1 MKGKS
6 TEIIGSGYGGDSS
19 KLERYHSINPPIYH
33 ASTVL
38 FENYAELK
46 AAGQGQ
52 YEGFTY
58 GTDGSPTQLAFEK
71 AMTKLEGGYYTRAF
85 PSGLLAITSTLQ
97 AFLQRG
103 DHLLICNSVYGPVR
117 RFAKNLLEKF
127 GVNTSY
133 FPANI
138 GAEIEA
144 YFTPQTR
151 LILMESPGSNTFEIQ
166 DVPAVAKVAKQHGIL
181 TAIDNTWATPLFFQP
196 FAHGVDISIHSVT
209 KYISGHSDVL
219 LGSATVTEPCFERF
233 HRLCRALEIFAPQE
247 ACYLAL
253 RGLKTL
259 QVRLKQHEASALALA
274 TWLQGEATV
283 ESVLHPALPSHP
295 EHATWRRDFLGSAG
309 IFSFVLKPEYAEE
322 AVARLVDSLQLFGI
336 GYSWGGFKSL
346 VTAGKF
352 AQSAIS
358 RYHDRWMIRLNIGLE
373 EVVDLQADLRQAL
386 AALDKSARIS

>member
-6 TEIIGSGYGGDSS
+6 TEIIGSGYNGDSS

-38 FENYAELK
+38 FENYAELR
-46 AAGQGQ
+46 ATGRGQ
-52 YEGFTY
+52 YDGFTY
-58 GTDGSPTQLAFEK
+58 GTDGSPTQAAFER
-71 AMTKLEGGYYTRAF
+71 AMTELEGGYYTRAF

-97 AFLQRG
+97 AFLQAG

-117 RFAKNLLEKF
+117 RFARNLLARF
-127 GVNTSY
+127 GVKTSY
-133 FPANI
+133 FPADI
-138 GAEIEA
+138 GARIED
-144 YFTPQTR
+144 YITPETR
-151 LILMESPGSNTFEIQ
+151 FILLESPGSNTFELQ
-166 DVPAVAKVAKQHGIL
+166 DVPAVVKVARQHGIL

-219 LGSATVTEPCFERF
+219 LGSVTVTEACYERF
-233 HRLCRALEIFAPQE
+233 HRLCRALEIFAPQD

-259 QVRLKQHEASALALA
+259 KVRLQQHETAALELA
-274 TWLQGEATV
+274 TWLQDEAAV
-283 ESVLHPALPSHP
+283 ETVLHPALPGHP
-295 EHATWRRDFLGSAG
+295 EHAIWQRDFTGSAG
-309 IFSFVLKPEYAEE
+309 IFSFVLRPEYDEA
-322 AVARLVDSLQLFGI
+322 AVARVVDSLELFGI

-352 AQSAIS
+352 AQSDIS
-358 RYHDRWMIRLNIGLE
+358 RYHDRWMIRLNVGLE
-373 EVVDLQADLRQAL
+373 DVADLKADVQQAL
-386 AALDKSARIS
+386 AKR

>member
-6 TEIIGSGYGGDSS
+6 TEIIGSGYSGNSS

-38 FENYAELK
+38 FENYAELR
-46 AAGQGQ
+46 ATGQGQ

-58 GTDGSPTQLAFEK
+58 GTDGSPTQAAFER
-71 AMTKLEGGYYTRAF
+71 AMTELEGGYYTRAF

-97 AFLQRG
+97 AFLQAG

-117 RFAKNLLEKF
+117 RFARNLLARF
-127 GVNTSY
+127 GVKTSY
-133 FPANI
+133 FPADI
-138 GAEIEA
+138 GAGIED
-144 YFTPQTR
+144 YITPETR
-151 LILMESPGSNTFEIQ
+151 FILLESPGSNTFELQ
-166 DVPAVAKVAKQHGIL
+166 DVPAVVKVARQHGIL

-219 LGSATVTEPCFERF
+219 LGSVTVNEACYERF
-233 HRLCRALEIFAPQE
+233 HRLCRALEIFAPQD

-259 QVRLKQHEASALALA
+259 KVRLQQHEAAALELA
-274 TWLQGEATV
+274 TWLQDEAAV
-283 ESVLHPALPSHP
+283 ETVLHPALPGHP
-295 EHATWRRDFLGSAG
+295 EHAIWQRDFSGSAG
-309 IFSFVLKPEYAEE
+309 IFSFVLRPEYDEA
-322 AVARLVDSLQLFGI
+322 AVARVVDSLELFGI

-352 AQSAIS
+352 AQSDIS
-358 RYHDRWMIRLNIGLE
+358 RYHDRWMIRLNVGLE
-373 EVVDLQADLRQAL
+373 DVADLKADVQQAL
-386 AALDKSARIS
+386 AKR

>member
-6 TEIIGSGYGGDSS
+6 TQIIGSGYSGDSG

-38 FENYAELK
+38 FEDFAELR
-46 AAGQGQ
+46 AAGRGE
-52 YEGFTY
+52 YDGFTY

-71 AMTKLEGGYYTRAF
+71 AMTELEGGYWTRAF

-97 AFLQRG
+97 AFLESG
-103 DHLLICNSVYGPVR
+103 DHLLVCNSCYGPVR
-117 RFAKNLLEKF
+117 RFATNVLEKF
-127 GVNTSY
+127 GVKTTY

-138 GAEIEA
+138 GADIEA
-144 YFTPQTR
+144 HITPQTR
-151 LILMESPGSNTFEIQ
+151 LILLESPGSNTFEIQ
-166 DVPAVAKVAKQHGIL
+166 DVPAVVEVARRHGVL
-181 TAIDNTWATPLFFQP
+181 TAIDNTWATPLFFQAL
-196 FAHGVDISIHSVT
+196 AHGVDISIHSVT

-219 LGSATVTEPCFERF
+219 LGSATVSEACYQRF

-259 QVRLKQHEASALALA
+259 KVRLQQHERAALDIA
-274 TWLQGEATV
+274 TWLQGEAAV
-283 ESVLHPALPSHP
+283 EEVIHPALPSHP
-295 EHATWRRDFLGSAG
+295 EHAIWRRDFTGSSG
-309 IFSFVLKPEYAEE
+309 IFSFVLKPHYGEE
-322 AVARLVDSLQLFGI
+322 AVGRFVDALELFGI

-352 AQSAIS
+352 AQSEIS

-373 EVVDLQADLRQAL
+373 EVEDLKADVRQAL
-386 AALDKSARIS
+386 ARL

>member
-6 TEIIGSGYGGDSS
+6 TELIGSGYNGDSS
-19 KLERYHSINPPIYH
+19 KLTRYHSINPPIYH

-38 FENYAELK
+38 FEDYAELK

-52 YEGFTY
+52 YDGFTY
-58 GTDGSPTQLAFEK
+58 GTDGSPTQQAFEK
-71 AMTKLEGGYYTRAF
+71 ALTELEGGFYTRAF

-97 AFLQRG
+97 AFLQSG

-117 RFAKNLLEKF
+117 RFARNVLDKF
-127 GVNTSY
+127 GVKTTY

-138 GAEIEA
+138 GAGIEA
-144 YFTPQTR
+144 YITPETR
-151 LILMESPGSNTFEIQ
+151 LILLESPGSNTFEIQ
-166 DVPAVAKVAKQHGIL
+166 DVPAIVKVAKQHDIL

-219 LGSATVTEPCFERF
+219 LGSVTVSEACYERF
-233 HRLCRALEIFAPQE
+233 HRLIRALEIFAPQE

-259 QVRLKQHEASALALA
+259 KVRLQQHETAALELAL
-274 TWLQGEATV
+274 WLQSEAAV
-283 ESVLHPALPSHP
+283 ETVLHPALPSHP
-295 EHATWRRDFLGSAG
+295 EHAIWQRDFLGAAG
-309 IFSFVLKPEYAEE
+309 IFSFVLKPEHDEA
-322 AVARLVDSLQLFGI
+322 AVARFVDSLELFGI

-352 AQSAIS
+352 AQSEIS
-358 RYHDRWMIRLNIGLE
+358 RYHGRWMIRLNVGLE
-373 EVVDLQADLRQAL
+373 DVEDLKSDVQQAL
-386 AALDKSARIS
+386 AKL

>member
-1 MKGKS
+1 MKDKA
-6 TEIIGSGYGGDSS
+6 TQIIGSGYSGDSS
-19 KLERYHSINPPIYH
+19 KLERYHSINPPIYN

-38 FENYAELK
+38 FEDYAELK

-52 YEGFTY
+52 YDGFTY

-71 AMTKLEGGYYTRAF
+71 AMTELEGGYHTRAF

-97 AFLQRG
+97 AFLQSG

-117 RFAKNLLEKF
+117 RFAKNVLDKF
-127 GVNTSY
+127 GVTTSY
-133 FPANI
+133 FPANV
-138 GAEIEA
+138 GADIENHI
-144 YFTPQTR
+144 TPQTR
-151 LILMESPGSNTFEIQ
+151 FILLESPGSNTFEIQ
-166 DVPAVAKVAKQHGIL
+166 DVPAVVKVARQHNII

-196 FAHGVDISIHSVT
+196 LEHGVDISIHSVT

-219 LGSATVTEPCFERF
+219 LGSVTVTEACYERF
-233 HRLCRALEIFAPQE
+233 HRLCRSLEIFASQD

-259 QVRLKQHEASALALA
+259 KVRLQQHETAALELA
-274 TWLQGEATV
+274 MWLQTHAAV
-283 ESVLHPALPSHP
+283 ETVLHPALPSHP
-295 EHATWRRDFLGSAG
+295 EHAIWQRDFSGAAG
-309 IFSFVLKPEYAEE
+309 IFSFVLKPQYDEK
-322 AVARLVDSLQLFGI
+322 AVARVVDSLELFGI

-352 AQSAIS
+352 AQTEIS

-373 EVVDLQADLRQAL
+373 DVTDLKADVQQAL
-386 AALDKSARIS
+386 AKL

>member
-6 TEIIGSGYGGDSS
+6 TKIIGSGYSGDSG

-38 FENYAELK
+38 FDDYVELK

-52 YEGFTY
+52 YDGFTY
-58 GTDGSPTQLAFEK
+58 GTDGSPTQQAFER
-71 AMTKLEGGYYTRAF
+71 AMTELEGGYRTRAF

-97 AFLQRG
+97 AFLQSG

-117 RFAKNLLEKF
+117 RFAANVLDKF
-127 GVNTSY
+127 GVKTSY

-138 GAEIEA
+138 GADIEA
-144 YFTPQTR
+144 YITPQTR
-151 LILMESPGSNTFEIQ
+151 FILLESPGSNTFEVQ
-166 DVPAVAKVAKQHGIL
+166 DVPAVVKVARQHGIL

-219 LGSATVTEPCFERF
+219 LGSVTVTEACYERF
-233 HRLCRALEIFAPQE
+233 QRLCRALEIFAPQD

-259 QVRLKQHEASALALA
+259 KVRLRQHETAALELA
-274 TWLQGEATV
+274 TWLQGKAAVEA
-283 ESVLHPALPSHP
+283 VLHPALPSHP
-295 EHATWRRDFLGSAG
+295 EHAVWQRDFTGSSG
-309 IFSFVLKPEYAEE
+309 IFSFVLQPEYEEE
-322 AVARLVDSLQLFGI
+322 AVARFVDSLELFGI

-352 AQSAIS
+352 AQSDIS
-358 RYHDRWMIRLNIGLE
+358 RYRDRWMIRLNVGLE
-373 EVVDLQADLRQAL
+373 DVADLKADVQQAL
-386 AALDKSARIS
+386 AKL